1 MNVIEKMA
9 SDPLQWSLAGLKIV
23 EGSILQ
29 IQRGADWITVHV
41 NYHFLL
47 RELRFY
53 LDETATESIPIIEG
67 TPARWL
73 ETLKS

>member
-1 MNVIEKMA
+1 MDVIEKMA
-9 SDPLQWSLAGLKIV
+9 SDPLQWSLAGLKIG

-29 IQRGADWITVHV
+29 IQRAAEWITVHV
-41 NYHFLL
+41 KYHFLL

-53 LDETATESIPIIEG
+53 TDETSAESIPIIEG

-73 ETLKS
+73 KAPAS

>member
-9 SDPLQWSLAGLKIV
+9 SDPLLWALDGLKIE

-29 IQRGADWITVHV
+29 IQRGAEWITVHV
-41 NYHFLL
+41 NYHYLL
-47 RELRFY
+47 RELRFFVN
-53 LDETATESIPIIEG
+53 DGAADSIPIIEG

-73 ETLKS
+73 GPSGK